1 MGLVKVSLP
10 LSLINGDNTKFG
22 QDLYLFGVKKDGEN
36 IWDIKRT
43 LATFRQQ

>member
-1 MGLVKVSLP
+1 MGLVKVSTTFL
-10 LSLINGDNTKFG
+10 NKRNNTKVG